1 MHIYYIIDI
10 PEHLHSDTQVQCKTK
25 GHAGSGKYPVKVNVV
40 GKGDS
45 VVASEGSD
53 LYYYVDRWSSI
64 YTWGGKGLPQEGEF
78 IVIKPGDT
86 VVYDLE
92 SSPILEFILVQGEL
106 IFEPDAATGKFIFL
120 FISHII
126 QFKKFL
132 KDVFL
137 GQTT

>member
-1 MHIYYIIDI
+1 M
-10 PEHLHSDTQVQCKTK
+10 
-25 GHAGSGKYPVKVNVV
+25 V

-45 VVASEGSD
+45 VTASEGLD
-53 LYYYVDRWSSI
+53 LFYYVDRWSSI

-106 IFEPDAATGKFIFL
+106 IFEPDAATGKI
-120 FISHII
+120 HIY
-126 QFKKFL
+126 FPSYLKKVL

-137 GQTT
+137 V

>member
-1 MHIYYIIDI
+1 M
-10 PEHLHSDTQVQCKTK
+10 
-25 GHAGSGKYPVKVNVV
+25 V

-45 VVASEGSD
+45 VAASEGSD
-53 LYYYVDRWSSI
+53 LFYYVDRWSSI

-106 IFEPDAATGKFIFL
+106 IFEPDAATGKIHFFFSNHISYSFRCIFG
-120 FISHII
+120 SN
-126 QFKKFL
+126 K
-132 KDVFL
+132 
-137 GQTT
+137 

>member
-1 MHIYYIIDI
+1 M
-10 PEHLHSDTQVQCKTK
+10 
-25 GHAGSGKYPVKVNVV
+25 V

-45 VVASEGSD
+45 VAASDGSD
-53 LYYYVDRWSSI
+53 LFYYVDRWSSI

-106 IFEPDAATGKFIFL
+106 IFEPDAATGKI
-120 FISHII
+120 HIY
-126 QFKKFL
+126 FPSYLMVL

-137 GQTT
+137 VQTSINAISDYNSLLQSI